1 MDLDESWWLIFVPI
15 VFGLGWLAS
24 RYDLRQMLSESRSLP
39 NSYFKGLN
47 FLLNEDHDKAID
59 AFVEVAKL
67 DTETTELHFALGS
80 LFRRRGEIDRAIR
93 VHQSLLNRA
102 DLPAKDQ
109 EQARFELAQDYLKAG
124 MFDRAEEAFQQT
136 LGGTHA
142 LASTRALI
150 RIYEATHD
158 WSRAIETVKHL
169 QGLLAEP
176 VPQVVH
182 YYCERVDA
190 FLAANPPQVKLAQGE
205 LEQAEYALAQL
216 QNIPKQTAVYARIAM
231 LHSKIATL
239 EGDVLATRQHLESIL
254 SQAPEYVGLVAQELL
269 DNYVQRNEGEQG
281 IQLLR
286 QHYRQ
291 YPSLDLFNVIFKYLR
306 TQVGVTS
313 AWDFAR
319 ESLVVSPSLLG
330 LDKLLEVELKAEAGE
345 EGDKPGTPQV
355 LPEIDLDLLHKMIH
369 KHTQRLDRYACQHCG
384 FQARAFYW
392 QCPGCNFWDTYAPKR
407 LEEL

>member
-1 MDLDESWWLIFVPI
+1 MDFESWWLIIIPI
-15 VFGLGWLAS
+15 SFALGWFAS
-24 RYDLRQMLSESRSLP
+24 RYDLRQMLSESRYLP
-39 NSYFKGLN
+39 ESYFKGLN

-80 LFRRRGEIDRAIR
+80 LFRRRGEIERAIR

-102 DLPAKDQ
+102 DLPTKDQ

-136 LGGTHA
+136 LKGPHA

-150 RIYEATHD
+150 RIYEAAHD
-158 WSRAIETVKHL
+158 WPRAIETVKHL
-169 QGLLAEP
+169 QGLLSEP
-176 VPQVVH
+176 VPQLVH
-182 YYCERVDA
+182 YYCELVDLS
-190 FLAANPPQVKLAQGE
+190 LAAKPPKIEQARGE
-205 LEQAEYALAQL
+205 LEQAEFALSQL
-216 QNIPKQTAVYARIAM
+216 PESAKQGASNARISM
-231 LHSKIATL
+231 LHAKMATL
-239 EGDVLATRQHLESIL
+239 EGDSLAARNDLESMF
-254 SQAPEYVGLVAQELL
+254 SVAPEYVGLIAQNLL
-269 DNYVQRNEGEQG
+269 DAYVQVGEGDKG
-281 IQLLR
+281 LLLLR

-306 TQVGVTS
+306 TQVGANP

-330 LDKLLEVELKAEAGE
+330 LDKLLEVELKAESE
-345 EGDKPGTPQV
+345 NKPQV
-355 LPEIDLDLLHKMIH
+355 LPELELDLLRKMIH
-369 KHTQRLDRYACQHCG
+369 KHTQRLDKYACQHCG

-392 QCPGCNFWDTYAPKR
+392 QCPGCNLWETYAPKR